1 MQKVKH
7 RLEDYRRRR
16 EVVGQGKGGAEKET
30 RPAEG
35 VSLRLDSTD
44 GTRLQTSRDQPRAQ
58 NPDPESSS
66 GRASTSSTR
75 SLCGCS
81 TVLKLLLWAI
91 LWGFFI
97 EVGFGAVYLVSS
109 LLFLMV
115 VSLRGS
121 RRKQGEPSAYSVF
134 NADCQPIQGTLSA
147 EQFERELRYGPLSV
161 K

>member
-1 MQKVKH
+1 MQEVKD

-16 EVVGQGKGGAEKET
+16 EAVGQGKGGAEKET
-30 RPAEG
+30 RPG
-35 VSLRLDSTD
+35 DDVSSRLDSTD
-44 GTRLQTSRDQPRAQ
+44 GTQLQTSPEREPQPRAQ
-58 NPDPESSS
+58 KPDPESTS
-66 GRASTSSTR
+66 SSTR
-75 SLCGCS
+75 SLCGS
-81 TVLKLLLWAI
+81 TGLKLLLWAL